1 MLEQRRRG
9 AGYRTADASCTVC
22 NAFTMTR
29 PPVASVLEPFDV
41 AVWLDA
47 DIPWVMRA
55 IAEEGL
61 PVLGCYQQRRAV
73 PLLSA
78 DEVRAW
84 LRRPTLH
91 DDET

>member
-1 MLEQRRRG
+1 M
-9 AGYRTADASCTVC
+9 AG
-22 NAFTMTR
+22 
-29 PPVASVLEPFDV
+29 PPKPPTASVLDPFDV

-61 PVLGCYQQRRAV
+61 PVLGYRSDGV
-73 PLLSA
+73 PLLAA

-84 LRRPTLH
+84 LRRPSRH

>member
-1 MLEQRRRG
+1 M
-9 AGYRTADASCTVC
+9 C
-22 NAFTMTR
+22 NASAMTR
-29 PPVASVLEPFDV
+29 PPIASVLEPFDV

-47 DIPWVMRA
+47 DLPWVMRA

-61 PVLGCYQQRRAV
+61 PVLGYRSDGV

-84 LRRPTLH
+84 LRRPSIH

>member
-1 MLEQRRRG
+1 
-9 AGYRTADASCTVC
+9 
-22 NAFTMTR
+22 
-29 PPVASVLEPFDV
+29 
-41 AVWLDA
+41 
-47 DIPWVMRA
+47 MRA

-61 PVLGCYQQRRAV
+61 PVLGYRSDGV